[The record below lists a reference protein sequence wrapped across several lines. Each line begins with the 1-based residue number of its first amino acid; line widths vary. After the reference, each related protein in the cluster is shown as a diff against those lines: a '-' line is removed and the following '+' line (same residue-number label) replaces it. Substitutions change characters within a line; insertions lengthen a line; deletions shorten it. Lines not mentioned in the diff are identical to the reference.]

1 MVSGDCALCS
11 VEVLK
16 YVPNP
21 SGWIGTYQIHHAE
34 VRTNPVRTKSIRMPA
49 AAQDDAPGRHDA
61 DGPSTARLE
70 VQATELRR
78 PWFVSREVIC
88 TRTVAA

>member
-21 SGWIGTYQIHHAE
+21 
-34 VRTNPVRTKSIRMPA
+34 IRMPA

>member
-16 YVPNP
+16 YVP
-21 SGWIGTYQIHHAE
+21 IRYQIHPDAL
-34 VRTNPVRTKSIRMPA
+34 IRMPA